1 MKPVRDHIDYEVE
14 YKALLKKHEAVIDRS
29 QKFTKIQ
36 QSLITANN
44 IIDKKLEVYKRI
56 NYYIKKTVE
65 SKHLNEF
72 KSYIPE
78 ALIDCF
84 GVEGALVVFHNP
96 NRRASYCEGLC
107 HNTDA
112 DEIYEHLSELLLHHS
127 SRAPVY
133 LDSEQLST
141 YRSLDNF
148 ESILCRKFESTYE
161 NYNFYLFGF
170 ISKKHGVNYLKLND
184 EELLVFDNFAEQMHA
199 ILRHRLIRQNLVA
212 EKEKYRSIIAN
223 MNLGLLEV
231 NTNEEILL
239 ANQTFCD
246 MVGYDEKE
254 LLGKV
259 ASNLF
264 LGGAEKEKM
273 LAQNH
278 TRLSKKA
285 SVFEVGLKHKNGTDL
300 TWMISGAPNYDLDG
314 NVIGSIGIH
323 LDITPQKLVE
333 QNLSNTNKNLKKINS
348 ELDTL
353 IYRVSHD
360 LRTPLLSI
368 ISLIDLIKLNTDVDI
383 GVQNKEFLELIQ
395 GSTTRLDNSIKEI
408 LNYSRNA
415 RLDLQLSAVNLPVMV
430 QTICD
435 DLKYVNSAIAFDLNF
450 NGIEIITV
458 DKMRLETVLKNLI
471 GNAVKYQKE
480 IASEPKVHFTI
491 SEKQSA
497 YCIVISDNGIGM
509 SETGTKKMFDM
520 FYRGTSASKGTGLGL
535 FIVKEMI
542 DKIKGDINVVSE
554 IDEGTTFKITI
565 PKH

>member
-1 MKPVRDHIDYEVE
+1 MSQNQIDILQR
-14 YKALLKKHEAVIDRS
+14 ALLREKEARKQAEKILEEKSKFLYEANTKLERLYANLESDYTRTNSQLQGVFENIVDAYVITDLNGNILRMNKS
-29 QKFTKIQ
+29 AMRLLNIPENYPDVNLIKMVHHNDMDHLKSSINPFLKDGFIKNFEIR
-36 QSLITANN
+36 LITNTNELKTVHINGSVIYDKGQPIAAQGILRDITQVKENALIVELINN
-44 IIDKKLEVYKRI
+44 TGLAVLGKLDISEIADAIAEQIAKFLNTNDCIVYLCDEEKRLVQQIAAFGKNLDEDNKLIFSFDNGIVGRVAHTKKAEIVNDTSLDKDYLIDNNTRLSEITVPILFGDTVIGIIDAEHAVK
-56 NYYIKKTVE
+56 NYFT
-65 SKHLNEF
+65 SKHLDIL
-72 KSYIPE
+72 KSI
-78 ALIDCF
+78 A
-84 GVEGALVVFHNP
+84 
-96 NRRASYCEGLC
+96 R
-107 HNTDA
+107 
-112 DEIYEHLSELLLHHS
+112 
-127 SRAPVY
+127 
-133 LDSEQLST
+133 
-141 YRSLDNF
+141 
-148 ESILCRKFESTYE
+148 
-161 NYNFYLFGF
+161 
-170 ISKKHGVNYLKLND
+170 
-184 EELLVFDNFAEQMHA
+184 
-199 ILRHRLIRQNLVA
+199 LVA
-212 EKEKYRSIIAN
+212 
-223 MNLGLLEV
+223 L
-231 NTNEEILL
+231 
-239 ANQTFCD
+239 Q
-246 MVGYDEKE
+246 
-254 LLGKV
+254 
-259 ASNLF
+259 
-264 LGGAEKEKM
+264 
-273 LAQNH
+273 
-278 TRLSKKA
+278 
-285 SVFEVGLKHKNGTDL
+285 LKSAID
-300 TWMISGAPNYDLDG
+300 
-314 NVIGSIGIH
+314 
-323 LDITPQKLVE
+323 
-333 QNLSNTNKNLKKINS
+333 LKKRIQVENDLKKTNS

-520 FYRGTSASKGTGLGL
+520 FYRGTSASNGTGLGL

-554 IDEGTTFKITI
+554 IDEGTTFIITI

>member
-1 MKPVRDHIDYEVE
+1 MSQNQIDILQR
-14 YKALLKKHEAVIDRS
+14 ALLREKEARKQAEKILEEKSKFLYEANTKLERLYANLESDYTRTNSQLQGVFENIVDAYVITDLNGNILRMNKS
-29 QKFTKIQ
+29 AMRLLNIPENYPDVNLIKMVHHNDMDHLKSSINPFLKDGFIKNFEIR
-36 QSLITANN
+36 LITNTNELKTVHINGSVIYDKGQPIAAQGILRDITQVKENALIVELINN
-44 IIDKKLEVYKRI
+44 TGLAVLGKLDISEIADAIAEQIAKFLNTNDCIVYLCDEEKRLVQQIAAFGKNLDEDNKLIFSFDNGIVGRVAHTKKAEIVNDTSLDKDYLIDNNTRLSEITVPILFGDTVIGIIDAEHAVK
-56 NYYIKKTVE
+56 NYFT
-65 SKHLNEF
+65 SKHLDIL
-72 KSYIPE
+72 KSI
-78 ALIDCF
+78 A
-84 GVEGALVVFHNP
+84 
-96 NRRASYCEGLC
+96 R
-107 HNTDA
+107 
-112 DEIYEHLSELLLHHS
+112 
-127 SRAPVY
+127 
-133 LDSEQLST
+133 
-141 YRSLDNF
+141 
-148 ESILCRKFESTYE
+148 
-161 NYNFYLFGF
+161 
-170 ISKKHGVNYLKLND
+170 
-184 EELLVFDNFAEQMHA
+184 
-199 ILRHRLIRQNLVA
+199 LVA
-212 EKEKYRSIIAN
+212 
-223 MNLGLLEV
+223 L
-231 NTNEEILL
+231 
-239 ANQTFCD
+239 Q
-246 MVGYDEKE
+246 
-254 LLGKV
+254 
-259 ASNLF
+259 
-264 LGGAEKEKM
+264 
-273 LAQNH
+273 
-278 TRLSKKA
+278 
-285 SVFEVGLKHKNGTDL
+285 LKSAID
-300 TWMISGAPNYDLDG
+300 
-314 NVIGSIGIH
+314 
-323 LDITPQKLVE
+323 
-333 QNLSNTNKNLKKINS
+333 LKKRIQVENDLKKTNS